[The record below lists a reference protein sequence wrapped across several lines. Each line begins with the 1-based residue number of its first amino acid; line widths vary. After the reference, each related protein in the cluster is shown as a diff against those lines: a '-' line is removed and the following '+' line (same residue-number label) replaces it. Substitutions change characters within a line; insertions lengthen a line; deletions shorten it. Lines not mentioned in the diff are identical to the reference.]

1 MFYKRSHTRGDR
13 RFARHGAAWD
23 DVGASRRNGSGRGDG
38 RADRHGG
45 RGGRSGRLFD
55 HGELR
60 FVLLRL
66 IEEKPRHGYEL
77 IKAIEDR
84 AGGAYSPSPGVIYPT
99 LTMLEE
105 LGHAVVTEEA
115 GKKRYA
121 LTGEGHA
128 FLRDNR
134 RAVDAAMARMD
145 AAAAA
150 QGDGP
155 APPIVRA
162 MENLRL
168 ALRLRLARG
177 ALSETRVRGVAAAL
191 DAAAIAI
198 EQT

>member
-1 MFYKRSHTRGDR
+1 
-13 RFARHGAAWD
+13 
-23 DVGASRRNGSGRGDG
+23 
-38 RADRHGG
+38 
-45 RGGRSGRLFD
+45 LFD

-60 FVLLRL
+60 LVLLGL
-66 IEEKPRHGYEL
+66 MEEKPRHGYEM

-105 LGHAVVTEEA
+105 LGHTVVTEEA

-121 LTGEGHA
+121 LTEDGIA
-128 FLRDNR
+128 FLHGNR

-145 AAAAA
+145 EAAAA

-177 ALSETRVRGVAAAL
+177 ALNETQVRGVAAAL
-191 DAAAIAI
+191 DTAATAI

>member
-1 MFYKRSHTRGDR
+1 MFFKHAHPRGDR
-13 RFARHGAAWD
+13 RFARHGRAWD
-23 DVGASRRNGSGRGDG
+23 SLGPSRRHGEGRHD
-38 RADRHGG
+38 G
-45 RGGRSGRLFD
+45 RGGRGRRLFD

-60 FVLLRL
+60 LVLLRL
-66 IEEKPRHGYEL
+66 MEEKPRHGYEI

-84 AGGAYSPSPGVIYPT
+84 AGGAYSPSPGVVYPT

-105 LGHAVVTEEA
+105 IGHTVVTEEA

-121 LTGEGHA
+121 LTEDGLA
-128 FLRDNR
+128 FLHGNR
-134 RAVDAAMARMD
+134 RGADAAMARMGE
-145 AAAAA
+145 AAAA

-155 APPIVRA
+155 PPPIVRA

-177 ALSETRVRGVAAAL
+177 ALDATQVRGIAAAL
-191 DAAAIAI
+191 DAAATAI